1 MIGKSKWRPAMAA
14 KTTTRTLKPNSN
26 PHPRGTDLARGYAEG
41 WRDAHL
47 QSEAMLDQLTESLA
61 GAQLHLER
69 DADPKSRRRAVIDID
84 TLVRR
89 DLERERARG
98 RRAA

>member
-1 MIGKSKWRPAMAA
+1 MARRA
-14 KTTTRTLKPNSN
+14 TRTLKPNSN
-26 PHPRGTDLARGYAEG
+26 PHPRGTELARGYDEG

-47 QSEAMLDQLTESLA
+47 QSEAMLDHLTESIA
-61 GAQLHLER
+61 GAQLHLDR
-69 DADPKSRRRAVIDID
+69 DTDPKSRRRAVIDID

-89 DLERERARG
+89 DLERDRARS